1 MAQQVTNLGDHR
13 SPEQPAQPNLPPPE
27 VAVAR
32 PAVARPHPR
41 RNDWAFYAVGLG
53 AIAAICYFAEEILVV
68 ILVSVL
74 LSFVLAPIA
83 DLLSRLRMP
92 RWLAAAIAVTLL
104 VVALCGVAYYGV
116 NQMFNLV
123 DELPKYSGRVRVEV
137 AKIARRAQT
146 LEAMNPTPEK
156 GAVKVRETQSWTDL
170 LSHGFGSATEIV
182 LACSFIPFLIFFMLT
197 WQQHARA
204 ATVGLFPLEN
214 RREAYS
220 TMGQIATMVRSF
232 ILGNL
237 LIAVAV
243 GGVSTVVFALLKIPF
258 FYFVGFASGFL
269 SLIPYLGVI
278 LALFPP
284 LFVGISH
291 LTLETVVGI
300 ALTVFVLHILA
311 INVLYPQF
319 LGSRLRLNPLAVTL
333 ALLVWAWLWGAV
345 GLILAVPITAGMK
358 IVFDHVQP
366 LKPFGAWMGEDSQQ
380 NGGSGNQ

>member
-1 MAQQVTNLGDHR
+1 MAREQLTNVGDHGLIER
-13 SPEQPAQPNLPPPE
+13 QAQPNLPPPE
-27 VAVAR
+27 VAVA
-32 PAVARPHPR
+32 HPRLR

-83 DLLSRLRMP
+83 DLLRRLRMP
-92 RWLAAAIAVTLL
+92 RWLAAAIAVSLL
-104 VVALCGVAYYGV
+104 VIALGGLGYYGV
-116 NQMFNLV
+116 NQMSNLV
-123 DELPKYSGRVRVEV
+123 DDLPRYSGRVRAEV
-137 AKIARRAQT
+137 AKISSKAQT
-146 LEAMNPTPEK
+146 LEAMAPTPQK
-156 GAVKVRETQSWTDL
+156 GAVKVHETQSWTDL
-170 LSHGFGSATEIV
+170 LSHGFGSATEII
-182 LACSFIPFLIFFMLT
+182 LACSFVPFLIFFMLT
-197 WQQHARA
+197 WQEHARA

-237 LIAVAV
+237 FIALLV
-243 GGVSTVVFALLKIPF
+243 GAISTVVFAWLKIPF

-278 LALFPP
+278 LALLPP

-291 LTLETVVGI
+291 LTLENVLGI

-311 INVLYPQF
+311 INVLYPKF
-319 LGSRLRLNPLAVTL
+319 LGSRLRLNPLAVTI

-366 LKPFGAWMGEDSQQ
+366 LKPFGSWMGEDPAQ

>member
-1 MAQQVTNLGDHR
+1 MAQQVTNIGER
-13 SPEQPAQPNLPPPE
+13 RPPEQQAQPNLPPPE

-32 PAVARPHPR
+32 PRPR
-41 RNDWAFYAVGLG
+41 RNDWALYAMGLG

-74 LSFVLAPIA
+74 LAFVLAPIA
-83 DLLSRLRMP
+83 DLLSRLRLP

-104 VVALCGVAYYGV
+104 VVALGGLAYYGV
-116 NQMFNLV
+116 NQMFNLI
-123 DELPKYSGRVRVEV
+123 DELPKYSGTVRAEV
-137 AKIARRAQT
+137 AKISRKAQT
-146 LEAMNPTPEK
+146 LEAITPTPEK
-156 GAVKVRETQSWTDL
+156 GAVKVRETQNWTDL

-182 LACSFIPFLIFFMLT
+182 LACSFVPFLIFFMLM
-197 WQQHARA
+197 WQEHARA

-220 TMGQIATMVRSF
+220 TIGQIATMVRSF

-237 LIAVAV
+237 FIALLV
-243 GGVSTVVFALLKIPF
+243 GGISTIVFALQKIPF

-278 LALFPP
+278 LALLPP

-291 LTLETVVGI
+291 LTLENVVGI
-300 ALTVFVLHILA
+300 ALTVFILHILA
-311 INVLYPQF
+311 INLLYPKF
-319 LGSRLRLNPLAVTL
+319 LGSRLRLNPLAVTI
-333 ALLVWAWLWGAV
+333 ALLLWAWLWGAV

-366 LKPFGAWMGEDSQQ
+366 LKPFGAWMGEDSPQ
-380 NGGSGNQ
+380 NGGNGT